1 MTKDITRIK
10 TLFVHMKMV
19 EITIFVIGVFLL
31 SFVTFTI
38 IPQGSFAH
46 LSKTFGNTTIEVGW
60 LTEPPLA
67 GDLNSITLQ
76 VNKETSGEQTPVA
89 NALANLT
96 LSVKSGTIA
105 KALDFQPSPTTD
117 GGYEGM
123 ILPTRVGPYSLVVQG
138 DVKGQKVDSEFKIE
152 DVESKSIFSFPD
164 SSADTSSANNNNQQV
179 QDGIS
184 KLSNDIQKSREDLN
198 KSQNQVLGVQQTID
212 RLQAD
217 SGISYLVL
225 ITTLGISIAGIVM
238 SGYLYSLLRVRKGI
252 AGGTNI

>member
-19 EITIFVIGVFLL
+19 EITIFVIGIFLL

-76 VNKETSGEQTPVA
+76 VNKETSGEQAPVA

-225 ITTLGISIAGIVM
+225 ITTLGISIAGIVL

-252 AGGTNI
+252 AGGTNK